1 MKNPKYAIIEGG
13 KSSLSNET
21 LQKLLDQYG
30 PGLAIYSFEEAITLN
45 LPRPN
50 LQLLNPAPSNIS
62 K

>member
-13 KSSLSNET
+13 KASLSKDT
-21 LQKLLDQYG
+21 LQKLMDQYG
-30 PGLAIYSFEEAITLN
+30 PGLEIYSFEEAIALN

-50 LQLLNPAPSNIS
+50 LQLLNPEPSNIS